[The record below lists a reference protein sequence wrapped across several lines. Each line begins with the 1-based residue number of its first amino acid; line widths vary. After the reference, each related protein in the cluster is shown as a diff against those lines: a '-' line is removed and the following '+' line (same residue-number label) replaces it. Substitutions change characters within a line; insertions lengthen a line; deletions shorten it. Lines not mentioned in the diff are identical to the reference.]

1 MVATVLRLRYRI
13 LGNTLARRPW
23 QLVGFCFGILWALGI
38 LALVISVLIGVSRL
52 DDLEPVRAVAILG
65 GSALLL
71 GWIVPFW
78 LDTSRAGRLIRIDS
92 LPHQNS
98 SFPGQNFVLNV
109 TMPRTLFSRHL
120 PSQVKG
126 FEVLESRR

>member
-1 MVATVLRLRYRI
+1 MTGSAVLRTMVRFDDGEI
-13 LGNTLARRPW
+13 EHVDT
-23 QLVGFCFGILWALGI
+23 
-38 LALVISVLIGVSRL
+38 VIHDGKL
-52 DDLEPVRAVAILG
+52 
-65 GSALLL
+65 
-71 GWIVPFW
+71 WIVPFW